1 MQVKHDLNRGAQL
14 IMSNSP
20 QPSSETTQNK
30 ARLQNG
36 DESKRADQAAL
47 SDKPKG
53 NNYSETHQ
61 IKPPSLSIYWDPRIV
76 TIALLGV
83 VSGLPWSLTHT
94 TLGYWLSTEGIS
106 MKTVGLFALTSLPYA
121 FKFLWAPLFDVYHA
135 PIISKGRSGWMIIS
149 QIGLLGSLIA
159 MSMLQP
165 KLDVEFIALLALLT
179 SLFSASQD
187 IAVDGW
193 RVDALSDDEQGV
205 GSSIAT
211 LGYRI
216 GMYVSSAGA
225 LFMSAFLPWRWVYI
239 SLASLVALGMLAS
252 WYTASQRLQAR
263 LTPAERQAPRKSPH
277 VLSLCIVLILA
288 LPWLFILLK
297 GNWSEYLTMEQSASK
312 ALMKSIKWGS
322 GLLVLGVL
330 LLLFKSGAKG
340 QINQANSKSGF
351 ISQARERWGDRWL
364 IILMFVCVFR
374 LGDHLLGLFL
384 FPSLNDLGFTA
395 IEIATVAKSWGLLA
409 TIIGTMLGGWLVY
422 RIGLMRVMVIAGIA
436 QAVSNL
442 TLSAQALLGHS
453 VPFLYVSIGV
463 QDLAL
468 GMVNATFVAYISSLC
483 DRRYAATHFA
493 FLSAL
498 SAVLKTF
505 IQAGSGWV
513 VEACK
518 VNYGLNGGWALYF
531 ALTSVLAV
539 PGLVLLMILMRSPKS
554 EYVESIN

>member
-1 MQVKHDLNRGAQL
+1 MSKSTQSSTEADEKADQLNSDDQPINTEVK
-14 IMSNSP
+14 
-20 QPSSETTQNK
+20 QPSLN
-30 ARLQNG
+30 
-36 DESKRADQAAL
+36 
-47 SDKPKG
+47 
-53 NNYSETHQ
+53 
-61 IKPPSLSIYWDPRIV
+61 IYWDPRII

-106 MKTVGLFALTSLPYA
+106 MKTVGLFALTALPYA

-135 PIISKGRSGWMIIS
+135 PIFAKGRSGWMIIS
-149 QIGLLGSLIA
+149 QLGLLGSLIA

-165 KLDVEFIALLALLT
+165 KQDVEFIALLALFT

-205 GSSIAT
+205 GSSVAT

-225 LFMSAFLPWRWVYI
+225 LLMSAYLPWRWVYM
-239 SLASLVALGMLAS
+239 SLAALVALGMLAS
-252 WYTASQRLQAR
+252 WFTASQKLQSR
-263 LTPAERQAPRKSPH
+263 LTPAERVAPKKSP
-277 VLSLCIVLILA
+277 VFLSFCISLILA
-288 LPWLFILLK
+288 LPWLFIILK
-297 GNWSEYLTMEQSASK
+297 GNWAEYLSIDQSASR
-312 ALMKSIKWGS
+312 ALMKSLKWGS
-322 GLLVLGVL
+322 GILVFGVF
-330 LLLFKSGAKG
+330 LLLFNGGRKG
-340 QINQANSKSGF
+340 SLDQPGKAVANTKLGL
-351 ISQARERWGDRWL
+351 IHQARNRWGERWL
-364 IILMFVCVFR
+364 TILMFVCVFR

-384 FPSLNDLGFTA
+384 FPSLNELGFTA

-422 RIGLMRVMVIAGIA
+422 RIGLMKVMVIAGIA

-442 TLSAQALLGHS
+442 TLSVQAILGHS

-518 VNYGLNGGWALYF
+518 FHYGLQGGWALYF
-531 ALTSVLAV
+531 ALTSVLAL
-539 PGLVLLMILMRSPKS
+539 PGLILLMMLMRSPTPSKTMIS
-554 EYVESIN
+554 N